1 MVELLS
7 PAGNFISLRAAL
19 ENGADS
25 IYIGLA
31 DNNMRAN
38 VSNFSLKDVEEAM
51 ELVKEYSSKL
61 YLCTNTIMKDE
72 DIKKLEFDL
81 ELIKEYEV
89 DALIVSDIGLAQIAS
104 EVGIDPHMS
113 VQENISNTY
122 ALKTLKK
129 LGVTRA
135 ILSRELNIWEIQDIA
150 KKSPIETEIFIHGAM
165 CMAISGRCFLSY
177 GLYGK
182 SANCGECLQPCRKD
196 WRLSIAQDKDSD
208 FFYEND
214 NDSSFILKTFSDNIN
229 NINDDLNLND
239 VNDVND
245 DNIDTNNL
253 NDDSLGFYNLNTP
266 NSKTSFI
273 SPNDMAMVEY
283 IPQLIFT
290 GVDAFK
296 IEGRARG
303 PDYVATTT
311 RVYREAIDS
320 IENKTFIF
328 KNSWMEDLK
337 KVFNRGF
344 DTGFYFDIPYEIST
358 KNQSKYLKRDIAK
371 VVNYYSKIGVAELQ
385 LWDDLKI
392 GDEILIQG
400 KTTGSITQK
409 VESMEINGEFVE
421 YCKKGNNVAIAIEN
435 KVREN
440 DFVYKLIERD
450 LN

>member
-7 PAGNFISLRAAL
+7 PAGSFISLRAAL

-25 IYIGLA
+25 VYIGLA

-38 VSNFSLKDVEEAM
+38 VSNFSLKNVEEAVDM
-51 ELVKEYSSKL
+51 VKEYSSKL

-89 DALIVSDIGLAQIAS
+89 DALIVSDIGLAQLAHD
-104 EVGIDPHMS
+104 VGIDPHMS
-113 VQENISNTY
+113 VQENVSNIY

-150 KKSPIETEIFIHGAM
+150 KNSPIETEIFIHGAM
-165 CMAISGRCFLSY
+165 CMAVSGRCFLSY

-196 WRLSIAQDKDSD
+196 WKLSIAQDEDSD
-208 FFYEND
+208 FFYED
-214 NDSSFILKTFSDNIN
+214 DEDSSFILKTSKSNPLDYPLDNGNDIYNKNTISSIN
-229 NINDDLNLND
+229 SI
-239 VNDVND
+239 
-245 DNIDTNNL
+245 
-253 NDDSLGFYNLNTP
+253 TP
-266 NSKTSFI
+266 KTSFI
-273 SPNDMAMVEY
+273 SPNDMAMIDY
-283 IPQLIFT
+283 IPQLIAT

-320 IENKTFIF
+320 IENGSFIF
-328 KNSWMEDLK
+328 KDSWMEDLK

-358 KNQSKYLKRDIAK
+358 QNRSEYTKKDIAK

-385 LWDDLKI
+385 LWDDLAI

-409 VESMEINGEFVE
+409 IESMEINGKFVE
-421 YCKKGNNVAIAIEN
+421 YCKKGNNVAVAIDE
-435 KVREN
+435 KVRPN
-440 DFVYKLIERD
+440 DFVYKLIKRD
-450 LN
+450 FTE